1 MSFGNLFK
9 RRLLLPAQLETV
21 LITVMKM
28 AGVPKV
34 DQIRNLAGYRVEPS
48 QVLPDNW
55 FGFQQF
61 FGIRMLRRTEQFVY
75 RGLFYNFSCI
85 HDDDIVGHFCNN
97 SKIVGYKQNGSA

>member
-55 FGFQQF
+55 
-61 FGIRMLRRTEQFVY
+61 
-75 RGLFYNFSCI
+75 
-85 HDDDIVGHFCNN
+85 
-97 SKIVGYKQNGSA
+97 